1 MELNDEINT
10 LKKEN
15 ATLLERLEDT
25 KKVVSIYYLISF
37 HVQNISIVLF
47 IVCINL
53 IGSLFAS
60 AIYRTTIC
68 LQN

>member
-25 KKVVSIYYLISF
+25 KKVVSIYSSISF

-47 IVCINL
+47 IFIVCINL
-53 IGSLFAS
+53 TGSFFLP
-60 AIYRTTIC
+60 
-68 LQN
+68 LQFTE